1 MPLKLVAKLQSVLTL
16 SNAHLSRTGI
26 YRPATN
32 IMSRIIHT
40 AEAHRDQSL
49 LSQTLGS
56 VICPQTYR
64 NLLYLLLTL
73 PLGILY
79 FVLLTTGLALG
90 IGLVITLLGI
100 PLLIA
105 VVVGSRRLAS
115 FERGLANELLG
126 LTIQAPDDVDT
137 GAEDDIW
144 SRARARLLARS
155 TWMGLCYLFVKL
167 PIGIASFA
175 LVVTALT
182 ISFGLLT
189 APLTYSRIEP
199 GLQLGVWTVNTF
211 PEAIVA
217 VPIGIVALGGT
228 AYVFNQAARLF
239 GRITTVFLGV
249 S

>member
-1 MPLKLVAKLQSVLTL
+1 MA
-16 SNAHLSRTGI
+16 RTVSTSED
-26 YRPATN
+26 R
-32 IMSRIIHT
+32 RQ
-40 AEAHRDQSL
+40 QSL

-56 VICPQTYR
+56 VIRPQTYR
-64 NLLYLLLTL
+64 NLLYLLLAF
-73 PLGILY
+73 PLGMLY
-79 FVLLTTGLALG
+79 FVALTTGLALG

-105 VVVGSRRLAS
+105 VVVGSRQLAS
-115 FERGLANELLG
+115 FERGLANDLLG
-126 LTIQAPDDVDT
+126 RTIQAPDDVYT
-137 GAEDDIW
+137 GAEEDIW
-144 SRARARLLARS
+144 SQARARLLARS

-182 ISFGLLT
+182 VSFGLLT
-189 APLTYSRIEP
+189 APLTYSRVEP
-199 GLQLGVWTVNTF
+199 GLQLGVWTIDTF
-211 PEAIVA
+211 PEAIIA
-217 VPIGIVALGGT
+217 VPIGIIVLGGT

>member
-1 MPLKLVAKLQSVLTL
+1 M
-16 SNAHLSRTGI
+16 SRT
-26 YRPATN
+26 
-32 IMSRIIHT
+32 IHT
-40 AEAHRDQSL
+40 SEDRRQQSL

-56 VICPQTYR
+56 VIHPQTYR
-64 NLLYLLLTL
+64 NLLYLLLAF
-73 PLGILY
+73 PFGILY

-115 FERGLANELLG
+115 FERGLANDLLG
-126 LTIQAPDDVDT
+126 LTIQPPDDVDT
-137 GAEDDIW
+137 GAEEDIW
-144 SRARARLLARS
+144 PRARTCLLARS

-175 LVVTALT
+175 LVVTGLT
-182 ISFGLLT
+182 LSFGLLT
-189 APLTYSRIEP
+189 APLTYSRVEP
-199 GLQLGVWTVNTF
+199 GLQLGVWTIDTF

-217 VPIGIVALGGT
+217 VPIGIVTLGAT